1 MHVAV
6 AQSSVNL
13 LTIQLMR
20 VLDLLNKLK
29 EIEAKEEV
37 HSSSSESNT
46 KTSRR
51 LVRQSL
57 IKCDHLDDEQVN
69 NSCLVF
75 KRSSTWRLAPGSK

>member
-1 MHVAV
+1 MRVAV

-29 EIEAKEEV
+29 EIEAKEEI
-37 HSSSSESNT
+37 HSSSSESNS

-51 LVRQSL
+51 LV
-57 IKCDHLDDEQVN
+57 H
-69 NSCLVF
+69 
-75 KRSSTWRLAPGSK
+75 